1 MHEQLTTDGLGLP
14 LSHATFVVV
23 DLETTGGS
31 PAEAGITEIGAVRIR
46 GGEVIGEFS
55 TLVNPGVPIPP
66 FVAALTGITDALL
79 AGAPRLGAVLP
90 SFLEFMHGSI
100 LIAHNAPYDIG
111 FLKGAC
117 QKFDYPWPSPPVLD
131 TARIARVTL
140 QPGEVRNCKL
150 GTLAAYFQAT
160 VTPTH
165 RAFDDARATADVFHA
180 LVGRLGNLGVQTV
193 EDLQAY
199 SSKVSPVQ
207 RSKRHLAAGLPDAP
221 GVYVFKDQTGA
232 ALYIG
237 TSKSIRTRV
246 RGYFTASETRRRMAE
261 MVGIAHEVTP
271 IVCAS
276 VLEARVRELRLIA
289 EHRPRYNHRSK
300 RPEKQVW
307 LKLTAEHAPRLSLVR
322 TVLDD
327 AGCGA
332 RYLGPFSS
340 MSSAQFAADALTA
353 AFPLRTCTGAI
364 ARRPRSETAG
374 CVRAELGTCPAP
386 CMASGDVEQ
395 YAMLADGVRRAMSG
409 DVREIV
415 AAVSARMTAFA
426 EADRFE
432 DAAGWRDRLGALLH
446 ASVRTQRLAMLA
458 ANPEILA
465 AQQTPDGGWEIH
477 CIRYGTLAGA
487 VSVER
492 GVDPRP
498 AIEALKSSAEHVAPT
513 DTAATSGLAE
523 EADAI
528 GAWLEGARLVE
539 TAVPLSLPL
548 ACGGELALRL
558 SRVQHVMRD
567 TAPAAGDY
575 QWQSRHVRAGEQRPT
590 GARAV
595 PVTRISTT

>member
-1 MHEQLTTDGLGLP
+1 
-14 LSHATFVVV
+14 
-23 DLETTGGS
+23 
-31 PAEAGITEIGAVRIR
+31 
-46 GGEVIGEFS
+46 
-55 TLVNPGVPIPP
+55 
-66 FVAALTGITDALL
+66 
-79 AGAPRLGAVLP
+79 
-90 SFLEFMHGSI
+90 
-100 LIAHNAPYDIG
+100 
-111 FLKGAC
+111 
-117 QKFDYPWPSPPVLD
+117 
-131 TARIARVTL
+131 
-140 QPGEVRNCKL
+140 
-150 GTLAAYFQAT
+150 

-415 AAVSARMTAFA
+415 AAVSARMTALA

-590 GARAV
+590 GARAM

>member
-1 MHEQLTTDGLGLP
+1 MHEQLSTDALGMP
-14 LSHATFVVV
+14 LSQATFVVV

-46 GGEVIGEFS
+46 GGEVIGEYS
-55 TLVNPGVPIPP
+55 TLVNPGIPVPP

-79 AGAPRLGAVLP
+79 MTAPRLEAVLP
-90 SFLEFMHGSI
+90 SFLEFMRGSI
-100 LIAHNAPYDIG
+100 LIAHNAPYDVG

-117 QKFDYPWPSPPVLD
+117 RKLEYPWPGPQVLD

-150 GTLAAYFQAT
+150 GTLAAHFHAT

-180 LVGRLGNLGVQTV
+180 LVARLGNLGVQTV
-193 EDLQAY
+193 EDLQAF
-199 SSKVSPVQ
+199 SSKVSPAQ
-207 RSKRHLAAGLPDAP
+207 RTKRHLADGLPDAP
-221 GVYVFKDQTGA
+221 GVYVFKDQTGT

-276 VLEARVRELRLIA
+276 TLEARVRELRLIA
-289 EHRPRYNHRSK
+289 EHQPRYNHRSK

-307 LKLTAEHAPRLSLVR
+307 LKLTAEHAPRLSVVR
-322 TVLDD
+322 AVVDD
-327 AGCGA
+327 FSDGA
-332 RYLGPFSS
+332 RYLGPFP
-340 MSSAQFAADALTA
+340 SAGAAHFASEALA
-353 AFPLRTCTGAI
+353 LAFPLRTCTAKI
-364 ARRPRSETAG
+364 ARRPRTETPG

-386 CMASGDVEQ
+386 CTASGDTRAYDDLVHGAQ
-395 YAMLADGVRRAMSG
+395 QAMAGNARAVIEACSG
-409 DVREIV
+409 
-415 AAVSARMTAFA
+415 RMA
-426 EADRFE
+426 ELSQAGRFE
-432 DAAGWRDRLGALLH
+432 DAAGWRDRLAAFLH

-465 AQQTPDGGWEIH
+465 AQQTPEGGWEIH
-477 CIRYGTLAGA
+477 CIRFGSLAGA
-487 VSVER
+487 VTVDR

-498 AIEALKSSAEHVAPT
+498 ALDALRRSADHVT
-513 DTAATSGLAE
+513 STRTLATSGLAE

-528 GAWLEGARLVE
+528 SAWLEGARLVE
-539 TAVPLSLPL
+539 AAVPLSLPV

-567 TAPAAGDY
+567 SAPAAGDY
-575 QWQSRHVRAGEQRPT
+575 QWRSRHVRSGEQRPI
-590 GARAV
+590 GAREL
-595 PVTRISTT
+595 PVTRIRTA

>member
-1 MHEQLTTDGLGLP
+1 MHEQLSTDALGMP
-14 LSHATFVVV
+14 LSQATFVVV

-46 GGEVIGEFS
+46 GGEVIGEYS
-55 TLVNPGVPIPP
+55 TLVNPGIAVPP

-79 AGAPRLGAVLP
+79 MTAPRLEAVLP
-90 SFLEFMHGSI
+90 SFLEFMRGSI
-100 LIAHNAPYDIG
+100 LIAHNAPYDVG

-117 QKFDYPWPSPPVLD
+117 RKLEYPWPGPQVLD

-150 GTLAAYFQAT
+150 GTLAAHFHAT

-180 LVGRLGNLGVQTV
+180 LVARLGNLGVQTV
-193 EDLQAY
+193 EDLQAF
-199 SSKVSPVQ
+199 SSKVSPTQ
-207 RSKRHLAAGLPDAP
+207 RSKRHLADGLPDAP
-221 GVYVFKDQTGA
+221 GVYVFKDQTGT

-246 RGYFTASETRRRMAE
+246 RGYFTASENRRRMAE

-276 VLEARVRELRLIA
+276 TLEARVRELRLIA
-289 EHRPRYNHRSK
+289 EHQPRYNHRSK

-307 LKLTAEHAPRLSLVR
+307 LKLTAEHAPRLSVVR
-322 TVLDD
+322 AVLDD
-327 AGCGA
+327 SSAGA
-332 RYLGPFSS
+332 RYLGPFP
-340 MSSAQFAADALTA
+340 SAGAAHFASEALA
-353 AFPLRTCTGAI
+353 LAFPLRTCTAKI
-364 ARRPRSETAG
+364 ARRPRTETPG

-386 CMASGDVEQ
+386 CTASGNTSAYDDLVQ
-395 YAMLADGVRRAMSG
+395 GAQQAMAGNARAVIEACSG
-409 DVREIV
+409 
-415 AAVSARMTAFA
+415 RMA
-426 EADRFE
+426 ELSEAGRFE
-432 DAAGWRDRLGALLH
+432 DAAGWRDRLAAYLH

-465 AQQTPDGGWEIH
+465 AQQTPEGGWEIH
-477 CIRYGTLAGA
+477 CIRFGSLAGA
-487 VSVER
+487 VTVDR

-498 AIEALKSSAEHVAPT
+498 ALDALRRSADHVT
-513 DTAATSGLAE
+513 STRTLATSGLAE

-528 GAWLEGARLVE
+528 SAWLEGARLVE
-539 TAVPLSLPL
+539 AAVPLSLPV

-567 TAPAAGDY
+567 SAPAAGDY
-575 QWQSRHVRAGEQRPT
+575 QWHSRHVRSGEQRPI
-590 GARAV
+590 GAREL
-595 PVTRISTT
+595 PVTRIRTA

>member
-1 MHEQLTTDGLGLP
+1 MHEQLSTDALGMP
-14 LSHATFVVV
+14 LSQATFVVV

-46 GGEVIGEFS
+46 GGEVIGEYS
-55 TLVNPGVPIPP
+55 TLVNPGIAVPP

-79 AGAPRLGAVLP
+79 MTAPRLEAVLP
-90 SFLEFMHGSI
+90 SFLEFMRGSI
-100 LIAHNAPYDIG
+100 LIAHNAPYDVG

-117 QKFDYPWPSPPVLD
+117 RKLEYPWPSPQVLD

-150 GTLAAYFQAT
+150 GTLAAHFHAT

-180 LVGRLGNLGVQTV
+180 LVARLGNLGVQTV
-193 EDLQAY
+193 EDLQAF
-199 SSKVSPVQ
+199 SSKVSPTQ
-207 RSKRHLAAGLPDAP
+207 RTKRHLADGLPDAP
-221 GVYVFKDQTGA
+221 GVYVFKDQTGT

-246 RGYFTASETRRRMAE
+246 RGYFTASENRRRMAE

-276 VLEARVRELRLIA
+276 TLEARVRELRLIA
-289 EHRPRYNHRSK
+289 EHQPRYNHRSK

-307 LKLTAEHAPRLSLVR
+307 LKLTAEHAPRLSVVR
-322 TVLDD
+322 AVVDD
-327 AGCGA
+327 FSDGA
-332 RYLGPFSS
+332 RYLGPFP
-340 MSSAQFAADALTA
+340 SAGAAHFASEALA
-353 AFPLRTCTGAI
+353 LAFPLRTCTAKI
-364 ARRPRSETAG
+364 ARRPRTETPG

-386 CMASGDVEQ
+386 CTASGDTRAYDDLVHGAQ
-395 YAMLADGVRRAMSG
+395 QAMAGNARAVIEACSG
-409 DVREIV
+409 
-415 AAVSARMTAFA
+415 RMA
-426 EADRFE
+426 ELSQAGRFE
-432 DAAGWRDRLGALLH
+432 DAAGWRDRLAAFLH

-465 AQQTPDGGWEIH
+465 AQQTPEGGWEIH
-477 CIRYGTLAGA
+477 CIRFGSLAGA
-487 VSVER
+487 VTVDR

-498 AIEALKSSAEHVAPT
+498 ALDALRRSADHVT
-513 DTAATSGLAE
+513 STRTLATSGLAE

-528 GAWLEGARLVE
+528 SAWLEGARLVE
-539 TAVPLSLPL
+539 AAVPLSLPV

-567 TAPAAGDY
+567 SAPAAGDY
-575 QWQSRHVRAGEQRPT
+575 QWRSRHVRSGEQRPI
-590 GARAV
+590 GAREL
-595 PVTRISTT
+595 PVTRIRTA